1 MRTCLEEFMKNR
13 LIVALVAL
21 LLLLYVNCQAD
32 GYPKN
37 IPVFT
42 GNINDPEVYV
52 VDYEDE
58 FLVLEFDG
66 EMYYYPI
73 E

>member
-1 MRTCLEEFMKNR
+1 
-13 LIVALVAL
+13 
-21 LLLLYVNCQAD
+21 LYVNCRAD

-42 GNINDPEVYV
+42 GDINDPEVYV

>member
-1 MRTCLEEFMKNR
+1 MKYR
-13 LIVALVAL
+13 LIAVLVAL
-21 LLLLYVNCQAD
+21 LLLFYVNCQAD

-42 GNINDPEVYV
+42 GDINDPEVYV

-58 FLVLEFDG
+58 YLVVEYNG
-66 EMYYYPI
+66 EIYYYPI

>member
-37 IPVFT
+37 FPVFT

-58 FLVLEFDG
+58 FLVVEYDG

>member
-1 MRTCLEEFMKNR
+1 MKNW
-13 LIVALVAL
+13 LIAVLVAL
-21 LLLLYVNCQAD
+21 LLLFYVNCQAD

-42 GNINDPEVYV
+42 GDINDPEVYV

-58 FLVLEFDG
+58 YLVVEYNG
-66 EMYYYPI
+66 EIYYYPI

>member
-1 MRTCLEEFMKNR
+1 MKSR
-13 LIVALVAL
+13 LVVVLVIL
-21 LLLLYVNCQAD
+21 LLMFYVNCRED

-42 GNINDPEVYV
+42 REINDPEVQM
-52 VDYEDE
+52 VDYEE
-58 FLVLEFDG
+58 EYLIVEYDG
-66 EMYYYPI
+66 EIYYYPI

>member
-42 GNINDPEVYV
+42 REINDPEVQM
-52 VDYEDE
+52 VDYEE
-58 FLVLEFDG
+58 EYLIVEYDG
-66 EMYYYPI
+66 EIYYYPI

>member
-1 MRTCLEEFMKNR
+1 MRTCLEEFMKKR

-42 GNINDPEVYV
+42 GDINDPEVYV

-58 FLVLEFDG
+58 FLVVEYDG

>member
-42 GNINDPEVYV
+42 GDINDPGVSI

-58 FLVLEFDG
+58 FLVIEYDG